1 MITIDPEDRRFSK
14 REREFL
20 RQIALKLR
28 EHADR
33 RWHDLPSGHQAVM
46 TEVFGVEKK

>member
-1 MITIDPEDRRFSK
+1 MKIDFESPLLTK

-20 RQIALKLR
+20 RLIALKLR

-33 RWHDLPSGHQAVM
+33 RWHDLPPGQQEAVD
-46 TEVFGVEKK
+46 EVFGERKC

>member
-1 MITIDPEDRRFSK
+1 MKIESELPLLTE

-20 RQIALKLR
+20 RLIALKLR

-33 RWHDLPSGHQAVM
+33 RWHDLPAGHQQSVN
-46 TEVFGVEKK
+46 EVFGER